1 MTGNE
6 CFILHTGAGGKLQQI
21 EITKNVLI
29 SDDKTTRVHR
39 VYPVN
44 EPVYYM
50 IEQLQ
55 IVNPDDAHG
64 RAWRTICET
73 QDYAT
78 AKKFITAHN
87 KGNKEIQSALIR
99 RFQRFGCPITY
110 D

>member
-1 MTGNE
+1 MTDNE
-6 CFILHTGAGGKLQQI
+6 CYILRIGSDGKLQKI
-21 EITKNVLI
+21 EIAKNVLI

-39 VYPVN
+39 VLPVN
-44 EPVYYM
+44 EPAYYM

-55 IVNPDDAHG
+55 IINPDDANG

-73 QDYAT
+73 QDHAT
-78 AKKFITAHN
+78 AKQFITAHN

-99 RFQRFGCPITY
+99 RFQRFGCPIRY

>member
-6 CFILHTGAGGKLQQI
+6 CFILRMDSGGKLQRI

-39 VYPVN
+39 VLPAD
-44 EPVYYM
+44 EPAYYM
-50 IEQLQ
+50 IEQLLV
-55 IVNPDDAHG
+55 INPDDAHG

-73 QDYAT
+73 QDHAT
-78 AKKFITAHN
+78 AKRFITAHN
-87 KGNKEIQSALIR
+87 NGNKEIQSALIR